1 MDPASLLEDART
13 AAHLEGAEQMARE
26 RDVSHLSPATK
37 TLRAFV
43 LEELRGYR
51 LGGRFPK
58 DDGHAAQRPCF
69 VDATGTRCALAHLL
83 EQVGAQAL
91 VARIAA
97 TENHARVE
105 QLARDPEFL
114 GWLLTM
120 GLSVEEA
127 ARIQPPFGASESSR
141 ATESGRP

>member
-1 MDPASLLEDART
+1 MDPASLLEDARI

-26 RDVSHLSPATK
+26 RDVSHLSPATR
-37 TLRAFV
+37 TIRAFV

-58 DDGHAAQRPCF
+58 DGGHAEQRPCF
-69 VDATGTRCALAHLL
+69 VDASGTRCALAHLL

-97 TENHARVE
+97 TANHARVS
-105 QLARDPEFL
+105 QLAEDPEFL
-114 GWLLTM
+114 SWLLTM
-120 GLSVEEA
+120 GLSLEEA
-127 ARIQPPFGASESSR
+127 ARIQPPFGATEGSR